1 MLEGKEGGVI
11 EMNEKATRKSKSLK
25 GRIKR
30 NRRLYGFQ
38 TEEER
43 ANKEP
48 RTPIKVKV
56 VG

>member
-1 MLEGKEGGVI
+1 MDRDAKILITE
-11 EMNEKATRKSKSLK
+11 RKY
-25 GRIKR
+25 KR
-30 NRRLYGFQ
+30 NRWLYGFQ

-56 VG
+56 VE